1 MKYANISFKF
11 RFDVCEV
18 TTCRS
23 GDFQTNTK
31 TKEKEKYMYSGYE
44 LIWLFF
50 CTSFLGWLLETVSAV
65 THSWQKTMDQKFDD
79 VRLKKIYPNALK
91 VE

>member
-23 GDFQTNTK
+23 GDFHTNTK

-50 CTSFLGWLLETVSAV
+50 VPVFGLAIGDCISSN
-65 THSWQKTMDQKFDD
+65 KTE
-79 VRLKKIYPNALK
+79 KIYPNALK